1 MNRKIIIVHNII
13 APYKVALFNE
23 LSKLIPNFEVIF
35 VAEKEK
41 RRDWEIDYKAIEFQY
56 TVLFRGSLDD
66 LNNYSIARKTWTKLK
81 ELNPDTTIIC
91 DYSNIFGWSALF
103 WAKINNSDLIF
114 WLSSTFEDRKHSKI
128 KEFLK
133 HYFLK
138 HFDIGLAPG
147 SRTKYYYQTM
157 GMDASKIINTGYGV
171 NNEYFLNAYNKY
183 NREKYL
189 LYEQLRI
196 KNQNNFIYIG
206 RFAQEKNLLTLI
218 RSFSR
223 LKNNNWG
230 LLLLGDGPQKEN
242 LQMYI
247 KNNQLEDK
255 VLLPG
260 FIQQA
265 EIVKYLITSNVFV
278 LPSLSEPWGL
288 VVNEAM
294 LCQLPVIVSTKCGCQ
309 PELVQ
314 EGLNGFSFEPND
326 ELILT
331 KIMQEFVNGS
341 YNMKYMGETSLSI
354 VKRHSPSVIAQNIV
368 SGIKDYI

>member
-1 MNRKIIIVHNII
+1 MNRKVVIIHNII

>member
-1 MNRKIIIVHNII
+1 
-13 APYKVALFNE
+13 
-23 LSKLIPNFEVIF
+23 
-35 VAEKEK
+35 
-41 RRDWEIDYKAIEFQY
+41 
-56 TVLFRGSLDD
+56 
-66 LNNYSIARKTWTKLK
+66 
-81 ELNPDTTIIC
+81 
-91 DYSNIFGWSALF
+91 
-103 WAKINNSDLIF
+103 
-114 WLSSTFEDRKHSKI
+114 
-128 KEFLK
+128 
-133 HYFLK
+133 
-138 HFDIGLAPG
+138 
-147 SRTKYYYQTM
+147 M

-196 KNQNNFIYIG
+196 KNQYNFIYIG

-354 VKRHSPSVIAQNIV
+354 VKRHSPSIIAQNIV